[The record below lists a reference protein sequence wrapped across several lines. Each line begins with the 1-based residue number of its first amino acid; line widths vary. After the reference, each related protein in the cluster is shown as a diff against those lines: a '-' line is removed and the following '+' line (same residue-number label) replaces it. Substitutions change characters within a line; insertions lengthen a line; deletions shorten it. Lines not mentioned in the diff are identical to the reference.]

1 MLHSTDSVP
10 ACETNR
16 KHSAIDRAKKSIAP
30 RAELKDWLSDSSAVL
45 SSAVASDSDSDSDSI
60 HVQVQVQVQ
69 VQEHIDV
76 CHDTVT
82 LTVDN
87 GGLQLVYRDNVTRIP
102 GCSFTH
108 DVHGDSLPHVPA
120 VLTGL
125 MDDWLAVLRP
135 FSNPAAGTC
144 STSTTIFKTARVS
157 LDGGPSFAR
166 MSMGQ
171 GKVTLEE
178 YKHYCESGEAS
189 KDIAPLYVFDPD
201 VLKST
206 FASDEFH
213 VPECFSNDVMACMDG
228 TEYRPLPPAWL
239 LVGVKRSGTPIH
251 DHPLTVAWNALLVGC
266 KLWCCLP
273 PDVDESLLLLNLHD
287 DEEDED
293 EDEDADADFDLSALE
308 WFRQCGKLP
317 ESAKIIV
324 QRPGEV
330 VYLPAG
336 WFHVVLN
343 VETSTAISV
352 SLALRRDL
360 PVVLPLLMESDEDFA
375 TFWID
380 RLRLHGADMEKTLAQ
395 CCIDTLMMKK
405 TQKN

>member
-16 KHSAIDRAKKSIAP
+16 KLSAIDRAKKSIAP
-30 RAELKDWLSDSSAVL
+30 RAELKDWLSDSSAV
-45 SSAVASDSDSDSDSI
+45 SSAVASDSDSDTTSSDTSDTSGDDSI
-60 HVQVQVQVQ
+60 QVHSHVDD
-69 VQEHIDV
+69 DV
-76 CHDTVT
+76 SCHAHDTDTDTDTDAVT
-82 LTVDN
+82 FDN
-87 GGLQLVYRDNVTRIP
+87 GGAQLVYRDNVTRIP

-135 FSNPAAGTC
+135 FSFSNADPAAGSTGGTGGSTGSID
-144 STSTTIFKTARVS
+144 STSTSTSTSTSIFKTARVS

-206 FASDEFH
+206 FASDNDEFH
-213 VPECFSNDVMACMDG
+213 VPECFSNDVMACIDG

-293 EDEDADADFDLSALE
+293 ADADADACPDADVPSL
-308 WFRQCGKLP
+308 WLP
-317 ESAKIIV
+317 
-324 QRPGEV
+324 P
-330 VYLPAG
+330 
-336 WFHVVLN
+336 
-343 VETSTAISV
+343 
-352 SLALRRDL
+352 LALL
-360 PVVLPLLMESDEDFA
+360 
-375 TFWID
+375 
-380 RLRLHGADMEKTLAQ
+380 
-395 CCIDTLMMKK
+395 
-405 TQKN
+405 